1 MTTRFR
7 NRAEAGHLLAQ
18 KLTAYAYRPDVLVLG
33 LPRGGVPV
41 AFEVAKALQV
51 PMDIWLVRKL
61 GVPTQKEPAMGA
73 IATGGVR
80 VLNKEVVYWLGI
92 SDEVIDKVA
101 AQEQQE
107 LERRNQVYRGNRPAP
122 DVRNHT
128 IILVDDGLATG
139 STMRAAIASL
149 RQQQPD
155 RIVVAVPVGPPSVY
169 KDFKSEADEIV
180 CLQTPE
186 LFNAIGV
193 WYVDFSQTTD
203 QEVRDLLEQP
213 TQGVPS
219 PERPG
224 VR

>member
-7 NRAEAGHLLAQ
+7 NRVEAGHLLAQ

-61 GVPTQKEPAMGA
+61 GVPTQKELAMGA

-92 SDEVIDKVA
+92 SEEVIDKVA

-107 LERRNQVYRGNRPAP
+107 LERRNQVYRGNKPAP
-122 DVRNHT
+122 DVRNRT

-139 STMRAAIASL
+139 STMHAAIASL
-149 RQQQPD
+149 RQQQPE
-155 RIVVAVPVGPPSVY
+155 RIVVAVPVAPPSVY

-186 LFNAIGV
+186 LFHAIGV

-219 PERPG
+219 PGSG

>member
-1 MTTRFR
+1 MTARFR

-61 GVPTQKEPAMGA
+61 GVPTQKELAMGA

-80 VLNKEVVYWLGI
+80 VLNQEVVHWLGI
-92 SDEVIDKVA
+92 SEAMIDKVA

-128 IILVDDGLATG
+128 IIIVDDGLATG

-149 RQQQPD
+149 RQRQPD
-155 RIVVAVPVGPPSVY
+155 RIVVAVPVAPPSVY
-169 KDFKSEADEIV
+169 KEFKNEADEII

-186 LFNAIGV
+186 SFDAIGV

-203 QEVRDLLEQP
+203 QEVRDLLERP
-213 TQGVPS
+213 TQGSGVP
-219 PERPG
+219 
-224 VR
+224 

>member
-1 MTTRFR
+1 MAAQFR

-18 KLTAYAYRPDVLVLG
+18 KLIAYAYRPDVLVLG

-51 PMDIWLVRKL
+51 RLDIWLVRKL
-61 GVPTQKEPAMGA
+61 GVPTQKELAMGA

-80 VLNKEVVYWLGI
+80 VLNQEVVNWLGI

-122 DVRNHT
+122 DVRNRT

-139 STMRAAIASL
+139 STMHAAITSI

-155 RIVVAVPVGPPSVY
+155 RIIVAVPVAPPSVY
-169 KDFKSEADEIV
+169 KDFKHEADEIV

-186 LFNAIGV
+186 LFHAIGV

-213 TQGVPS
+213 SQGVPS
-219 PERPG
+219 PGRPG
-224 VR
+224 VH

>member
-1 MTTRFR
+1 MAAQFR

-18 KLTAYAYRPDVLVLG
+18 KLTDYAYRPDVWVLG

-41 AFEVAKALQV
+41 AFEVAKALHV

-61 GVPTQKEPAMGA
+61 GVPTQKELAMGA
-73 IATGGVR
+73 ITTGGIRVINQQVVR
-80 VLNKEVVYWLGI
+80 WLGI
-92 SDEVIDKVA
+92 SDAVIDKVA

-107 LERRNQVYRGNRPAP
+107 LERRKQVYRGNRPAP
-122 DVRNHT
+122 DLRNRT

-139 STMRAAIASL
+139 STMHAAIASL

-155 RIVVAVPVGPPSVY
+155 RIIVAVPVAPSSVY
-169 KDFKSEADEIV
+169 KEFQREADEMV

-186 LFNAIGV
+186 SFEAIGA

-203 QEVRDLLEQP
+203 QEVRELLEQSI
-213 TQGVPS
+213 QGSSVP
-219 PERPG
+219 
-224 VR
+224 